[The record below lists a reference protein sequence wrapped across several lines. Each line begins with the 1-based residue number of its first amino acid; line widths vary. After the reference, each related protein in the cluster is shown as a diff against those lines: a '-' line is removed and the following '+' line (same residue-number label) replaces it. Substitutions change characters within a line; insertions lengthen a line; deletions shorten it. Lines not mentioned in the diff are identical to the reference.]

1 MGDDNLGVFNWYNR
15 DFVDA
20 LAGNDYLNG
29 HVNADML
36 WGNAGI
42 DRLEGD
48 TGPDRLLGGPDD
60 DTVWGGEGLDR
71 LWGGWGLDILSGDGG
86 SSPADAGADV
96 ILSIEND
103 GVADQIDCGPGR
115 DRAVIRPTD
124 SVTGCERVV
133 RIAR

>member
-1 MGDDNLGVFNWYNR
+1 
-15 DFVDA
+15 
-20 LAGNDYLNG
+20 
-29 HVNADML
+29 ML
-36 WGNAGI
+36 WGNAGN

-86 SSPADAGADV
+86 SSPADEGADD

-103 GVADQIDCGPGR
+103 GVADEIDCGPGR
-115 DRAVIRPTD
+115 DRAVIRAD
-124 SVTGCERVV
+124 GLRDGL
-133 RIAR
+133 RARRSHRSLSLTAA